1 MFPEDLVETR
11 LKLLSVYSTST
22 SSCSMELKI
31 IALVVCLGALLCTA
45 SCQDNGFDP
54 SLYANQISKLISD
67 VNKDIK
73 VSRVTLRQLH
83 RAVSKY
89 GDAFETTAKK
99 VKEFEKALKNI
110 VSNIR
115 DNVSKLARLQQ
126 LEKK

>member
-1 MFPEDLVETR
+1 
-11 LKLLSVYSTST
+11 
-22 SSCSMELKI
+22 MELKI
-31 IALVVCLGALLCTA
+31 IALVVCLCALLCTA

-54 SLYANQISKLISD
+54 SLYANQISQLISD

-73 VSRVTLRQLH
+73 TSRVTLRQLH
-83 RAVSKY
+83 RTVSKY

-99 VKEFEKALKNI
+99 VKEYEKALKNI

-115 DNVSKLARLQQ
+115 DDTSKLARLQQ

>member
-1 MFPEDLVETR
+1 
-11 LKLLSVYSTST
+11 
-22 SSCSMELKI
+22 MELKI

-54 SLYANQISKLISD
+54 SLYANQISQLISD

-115 DNVSKLARLQQ
+115 DNASKLAHLQQ